1 LKEQFYQK
9 KTLEFQIQQTK
20 GELSVMKHMPY
31 GEGSELKNKMDELNK
46 KLKEKEDELGKMQ
59 SHTNTL
65 IVKDRESNAMLQEAR
80 DILEEVCYLF
90 C

>member
-1 LKEQFYQK
+1 
-9 KTLEFQIQQTK
+9 
-20 GELSVMKHMPY
+20 MKHMPY
-31 GEGSELKNKMDELNK
+31 SEGSELKNKMDELNK

>member
-1 LKEQFYQK
+1 
-9 KTLEFQIQQTK
+9 
-20 GELSVMKHMPY
+20 
-31 GEGSELKNKMDELNK
+31 MDELSKN
-46 KLKEKEDELGKMQ
+46 LKEKEDELGKMQ